1 MLPFAVHIS
10 DGVLTAPWLAG
21 GFALAA
27 LLVVL
32 GSLSV
37 RDEEIPRIALLT
49 AAFFVASLLHIR
61 VGPTSVHLL
70 LNGLVGAVLGRRAPL
85 AILVGLFLQVALIGH
100 GGFLTL
106 GVNTCVMALPALL
119 AGALFTIGR
128 PRPNE
133 AGTRAQTAF
142 DFVLGC
148 VAGAGTVLVTAV
160 LNAAVLY
167 WGGAEDWRSL
177 AVVVFLAH
185 LPVAAVEG
193 IIVGFTV
200 SFLARVKPEMLGFT
214 VPELSPADPRPQPA
228 DPADEA
234 VTAPPGIEPA
244 EGAPPMNPPAVPIK
258 TTTLLLLSVVA
269 LLSAA
274 APARA
279 HRLEADYRVLPKEK
293 KVKVESWFESG
304 GSPRSATVQVYR
316 SDKQL
321 LVEGKLNDDGVF
333 VFRYEEPDTLRV
345 VVAAPGGHRKELT
358 IPKKELEGAE
368 EGQAPAEG
376 PRPPDAGAA
385 DSPGDGSRFADRS
398 SRTSVKDILLG
409 LSVLLSAAGFVLGVR
424 NAREL
429 REMRRSAK

>member
-1 MLPFAVHIS
+1 MVPFAVHIS
-10 DGVLTAPWLAG
+10 DGVLTVPWLAG

-27 LLVVL
+27 LLVVI
-32 GSLSV
+32 GSLYV

-119 AGALFTIGR
+119 AGALFSFGR

-133 AGTRAQTAF
+133 ARTGAQTAW

-148 VAGAGTVLVTAV
+148 VAGAGTVLLTAV
-160 LNAAVLY
+160 LNAVVLY

-214 VPELSPADPRPQPA
+214 VPDLPPAEPRLQPA
-228 DPADEA
+228 AVADEA

-244 EGAPPMNPPAVPIK
+244 EGAPPMNPPAIPIK
-258 TTTLLLLSVVA
+258 TTSLLLLSAAA
-269 LLSAA
+269 LLSSA

-279 HRLEADYRVLPKEK
+279 HRLEAEYRVLPKEK
-293 KVKVESWFESG
+293 KVKVESWFSTRD
-304 GSPRSATVQVYR
+304 SPKNATVQVYR
-316 SDKQL
+316 SNTKL

-333 VFRYEEPDTLRV
+333 VFRYDEPDTLRV

-358 IPKKELEGAE
+358 IPRKELEGAG
-368 EGQAPAEG
+368 EGKAPADG
-376 PRPPDAGAA
+376 PKPPDEGTT
-385 DSPGDGSRFADRS
+385 DSPGEGSRFADRS
-398 SRTSVKDILLG
+398 SRTTVKDILLG
-409 LSVLLSAAGFVLGVR
+409 VSVLFSAAGFVLGVR